1 MPLGGPV
8 PIALLV
14 AMVTL
19 EMAMVAT
26 SSALLAQDH
35 FLLMRLARKLVTVV
49 LVRVEMTL
57 LQRRTREVKG
67 RNMMGVRL
75 AGRRGGQAMSCKLT

>member
-1 MPLGGPV
+1 MPFGGPV

-26 SSALLAQDH
+26 SSAQLAQDH
-35 FLLMRLARKLVTVV
+35 FLLMSLARTLVTVV
-49 LVRVEMTL
+49 LVRVEMAL
-57 LQRRTREVKG
+57 LQRRPREVKR
-67 RNMMGVRL
+67 RNMVGARL
-75 AGRRGGQAMSCKLT
+75 AGRRGGPAMSCKLT